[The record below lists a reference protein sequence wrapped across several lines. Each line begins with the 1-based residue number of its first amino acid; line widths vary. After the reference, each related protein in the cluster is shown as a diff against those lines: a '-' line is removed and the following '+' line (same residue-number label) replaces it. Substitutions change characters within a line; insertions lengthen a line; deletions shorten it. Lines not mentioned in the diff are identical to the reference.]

1 MYNLIK
7 YKSSKLRCLSVFL
20 LTSIFLFI
28 LVTSATAEMISVKGD
43 KINLRKGPGTKYSIL
58 WEYGNGYPL
67 QIVKKKGT
75 WIKVK
80 DFEKDSGWIHKSLL
94 NYNPHVI
101 VKVNRSTKGKINIRK
116 GPGTSKLILGKAQ
129 YGVVFKTLNRK
140 SGWVNV
146 EHESGLNGWI
156 KENLLWGY

>member
-1 MYNLIK
+1 M
-7 YKSSKLRCLSVFL
+7 YKSFFNNSNNFKHLSTIL
-20 LTSIFLFI
+20 LTSILLFI
-28 LVTSATAEMISVKGD
+28 LVSSATAEMISIKGD

-67 QIVKKKGT
+67 QIVKKKGN

-94 NYNPHVI
+94 NYNPHVV
-101 VKVNRSTKGKINIRK
+101 VKVNRSTNGKINIRK
-116 GPGTSKLILGKAQ
+116 GPTTSQAIVGKAQ
-129 YGVVFKTLNRK
+129 YGVIFKTVNRK
-140 SGWVNV
+140 SGWINV
-146 EHESGLNGWI
+146 EHESGLSGWI

>member
-1 MYNLIK
+1 MYK
-7 YKSSKLRCLSVFL
+7 YFTSYFNNINIFIAITTLSVLFL
-20 LTSIFLFI
+20 TTETAI
-28 LVTSATAEMISVKGD
+28 AEMTSVKGD
-43 KINLRKGPGTKYSIL
+43 AINLRKGPGTKYSIL

-67 QIVKKKGT
+67 EIISKEGN

-80 DFEKDSGWIHKSLL
+80 DFEKDTGWIHKSLTT
-94 NYNPHVI
+94 YDPHVI
-101 VKVNRSTKGKINIRK
+101 VNVNRENKGKINIRK
-116 GPGTSKLILGKAQ
+116 GPGTSNQIVGKAQ

-140 SGWVNV
+140 SGWINV

>member
-1 MYNLIK
+1 MC
-7 YKSSKLRCLSVFL
+7 KSFCNNINKFRYLSVIS
-20 LTSIFLFI
+20 LTSILLCI
-28 LVTSATAEMISVKGD
+28 LVTSASAEMISIKGD

-67 QIVKKKGT
+67 QIVKKKGN

-94 NYNPHVI
+94 NYSPHVI

-116 GPGTSKLILGKAQ
+116 GPTTAQAIVGKAQ

-140 SGWVNV
+140 SGWINV
-146 EHESGLNGWI
+146 KHESGLNGWI

>member
-1 MYNLIK
+1 MRKILFINF
-7 YKSSKLRCLSVFL
+7 SKLTTKTIISLLSGFL
-20 LTSIFLFI
+20 LLAVS
-28 LVTSATAEMISVKGD
+28 SASAEMISVKGD

-67 QIVKKKGT
+67 QIVSKKGN

-101 VKVNRSTKGKINIRK
+101 VKVNRNSDSKINIRK
-116 GPGTSKLILGKAQ
+116 GPGTSNSVVGKAQ

-140 SGWVNV
+140 SGWINV
-146 EHESGLNGWI
+146 EHESGLIGWI

>member
-1 MYNLIK
+1 MHNIYSNIISNFRHLRILSLI
-7 YKSSKLRCLSVFL
+7 
-20 LTSIFLFI
+20 IFI
-28 LVTSATAEMISVKGD
+28 LLFLVNAAAAEMVSIKGD

-67 QIVKKKGT
+67 QIVKKSGN

-101 VKVNRSTKGKINIRK
+101 VKVNRSSNGKINIRK
-116 GPGTSKLILGKAQ
+116 GPSTSQPIIGKAQ

-140 SGWVNV
+140 SGWIHVK
-146 EHESGLNGWI
+146 HESGLSGWI
-156 KENLLWGY
+156 KESLLWGY

>member
-1 MYNLIK
+1 MYNFLNINRN
-7 YKSSKLRCLSVFL
+7 KLRCLSVFL
-20 LTSIFLFI
+20 LSSLLLFTI
-28 LVTSATAEMISVKGD
+28 VSVATAEMISIKGD

-67 QIVKKKGT
+67 QIVKKNGN

-101 VKVNRSTKGKINIRK
+101 VKVNRRNMGKINIRK
-116 GPGTSKLILGKAQ
+116 GPSTSQPIVGKAQ

-140 SGWVNV
+140 SGWINV

-156 KENLLWGY
+156 KESLLWGY